1 MENIINIEQNLD
13 NFKPSYVVSLLD
25 NYIIGQEK
33 AKKLL
38 AIALRN
44 RIRRKYVSDD
54 MKDEILPKNIL
65 MIGPTGVG
73 KTELARRIAAIIDA
87 PFIKVEATK
96 FTERGYVG
104 RDVEYMIR
112 ALVNHSINLVKSR
125 VRDKLRSA
133 IEEEVLKYIVNEL
146 YKKEDVRF
154 LFPELKS
161 GKKIKSEIK
170 NGILTGKFND
180 FEIDLKIKKK
190 SQFFPGFPDFLP
202 GFDEASEINAF
213 FSDLGIGGVDEIKTV
228 TVKEAREILFQ
239 EFMENKLNND
249 EIIEIGLK
257 WAQEMGI
264 VFIDEIDKISD
275 KSKGYGPEVSREGV
289 QRDLL
294 PIVEGTN
301 VSTKYGIVKTDHIL
315 FIGAG
320 AFHVCKPSDMIPELQ
335 GRFPIR
341 VELERLSK
349 EHLKRILIEPKN
361 SIIKQY
367 KELLRTESINLEFED
382 DAIDKIVEIAESIN
396 NELEDIGARRL
407 HTVMEYLLEE
417 VSFNAP
423 DTKEKRF
430 VITKKYVE
438 ERLSTII
445 QDSSLTQY
453 IL

>member
-1 MENIINIEQNLD
+1 MDKIINFEQSLD
-13 NFKPSYVVSLLD
+13 SFKPSTVVELLD
-25 NYIIGQEK
+25 NYIVGQEK

-44 RIRRKYVSDD
+44 RIRRKYVSDE
-54 MKDEILPKNIL
+54 MKEEILPKNIL

-73 KTELARRIAAIIDA
+73 KTELARRMALIIDA
-87 PFIKVEATK
+87 PFVKVEATK

-125 VRDKLRSA
+125 LREKLKGE
-133 IEEEVLKYIVNEL
+133 IEEEVTTYIVDEL
-146 YKKEDVRF
+146 YQYDNVRE
-154 LFPELKS
+154 LFPDLKGS
-161 GKKIKSEIK
+161 KKIKQEIRKGVLK
-170 NGILTGKFND
+170 NYFDSFLIN
-180 FEIDLKIKKK
+180 IKIKKK
-190 SQFFPGFPDFLP
+190 NPLFPGIPDFLP
-202 GFDEASEINAF
+202 GFDEPAEINAF
-213 FSDLGIGGVDEIKTV
+213 FSDLGMGGTEEVKSIS
-228 TVKEAREILFQ
+228 VKEAKDILFQ
-239 EFMENKLNND
+239 EFMDKKVNND
-249 EIIEIGLK
+249 EAIEIGLK

-275 KSKGYGPEVSREGV
+275 KAKGYGPEVSREGV

-301 VSTKYGIVKTDHIL
+301 VNTKYGIVKTDHIL

-341 VELERLSK
+341 VELEKLSK

-367 KELLRTESINLEFED
+367 KELLKTEGINLEFED
-382 DAIDKIVEIAESIN
+382 SAIDKIVEIAENIN
-396 NELEDIGARRL
+396 NKLEDIGARRL

-423 DTKEKRF
+423 DMKVKDF

-438 ERLSTII
+438 ERLSSIVDNT
-445 QDSSLTQY
+445 SLTQY